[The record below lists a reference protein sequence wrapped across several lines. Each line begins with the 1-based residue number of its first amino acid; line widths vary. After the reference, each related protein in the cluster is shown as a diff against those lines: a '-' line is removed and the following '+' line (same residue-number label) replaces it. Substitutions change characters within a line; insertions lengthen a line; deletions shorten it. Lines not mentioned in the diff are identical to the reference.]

1 MSEVEHRPLDR
12 GAGPLLRGWRLGE
25 REGEGGKW
33 AAINPHTLPL
43 AARLAVLST
52 MSPNAMDIPA
62 ATGALPVAP
71 NPLAALFD
79 NHDVLATWPS
89 ADTPIGVP
97 FGAPVQRSSVRRVQ
111 PSSRAQSAPPSSA
124 QLRTA
129 DLRAEVPS
137 NQSGAAQRAEGPT
150 QRSSAGPVPSAQPP
164 AAPVEPPAP
173 SSDGRLSAAEA
184 AQRLL
189 AAGAKPTLA
198 VTTRREPP
206 PQVVDENAEGPG
218 PLMESSGAEVA
229 GPFDNWPSDP
239 PPLSPSGWVESAP
252 EQPGEAG
259 PVAQSSKNS
268 SPQQR
273 RAAPAP
279 VSSSR
284 AASEPSSASQP
295 SSSPVSGPGGSP
307 VSGGV
312 AAWPGD
318 PVGGAP
324 SGDAASGGA
333 PSGGVDAVAEVRRAN
348 IARVLEAGGGRPSV
362 VVSGVPGPGSVV
374 DPAPSPAPISSSRA
388 ASVVEQVPA
397 SERPP
402 ASSPVSGGVAAWPGD
417 PVGGAPSGDAASG
430 GAPSGGVDAVAE
442 VRRANIARVLEAGG
456 GRPSVV
462 VSGVPGP
469 GSVVDPAP
477 SPAPISSSRA
487 ASVVEQV
494 PASERPPASSPVS
507 GGVAAWP
514 GDPLVDRGRVAGGGD
529 GRSPQRTGERIT
541 DRTTQSEASF
551 PGADR
556 QPEPVGQAGEAI
568 LKSRESRT
576 AAERSRVSTTDLAGT
591 TKPPNSLPPRPAGA
605 DPAVTFGG
613 LPPQGGAEAAS
624 AANPTVR
631 RASEQVLG
639 LGVGAAAEVGFSA
652 LARTPERMTSA
663 SRPRGVPGQ
672 LAPSSASAPPPA
684 RPTVAE
690 SVASR
695 SARREQPGVLGQ
707 QAPVVDRSGGADSS
721 LGSPAVDRE
730 RGAGSMPSA
739 VVPDS
744 GTVSAESLVARLQ
757 GRAPQTGRA
766 KRQTSPSPA
775 STPQTST
782 PVNQRSVRVPSVRG
796 SSVVAPPVSSASPS
810 VSLKSE
816 TIRRSPADSGSDS
829 GASDEPSNDFDID
842 ALTDEIERRLQRR
855 LRLGFDR
862 RGGFRGG
869 GRSWPR

>member
-12 GAGPLLRGWRLGE
+12 GAGPLLRGWRFGE

-52 MSPNAMDIPA
+52 ISPNALDVPA
-62 ATGALPVAP
+62 ATGTLPVAP

-97 FGAPVQRSSVRRVQ
+97 FGAPVQRSSVRRAWSSSGAQ
-111 PSSRAQSAPPSSA
+111 PASPSSA
-124 QLRTA
+124 QLPTA

-137 NQSGAAQRAEGPT
+137 NQSGAARRAEGPT
-150 QRSSAGPVPSAQPP
+150 QRSSAGPAPSAPPP
-164 AAPVEPPAP
+164 AAPVEPLAP
-173 SSDGRLSAAEA
+173 SSDGRLSVAEV

-189 AAGAKPTLA
+189 AAGGKPTLA

-218 PLMESSGAEVA
+218 PLIESSRAEVA

-239 PPLSPSGWVESAP
+239 PPLSPSGWVEPAP
-252 EQPGEAG
+252 GQPGEAG
-259 PVAQSSKNS
+259 PAAQSSKNS

-273 RAAPAP
+273 QAAPAP
-279 VSSSR
+279 
-284 AASEPSSASQP
+284 AASSGAASVVEQVP
-295 SSSPVSGPGGSP
+295 ASERPPASSPVSGPGGSS

-318 PVGGAP
+318 SVGGAA
-324 SGDAASGGA
+324 SGDAPSGGA

-362 VVSGVPGPGSVV
+362 VVSGGPGPGSVV
-374 DPAPSPAPISSSRA
+374 APAPSPAPAASSGA

-402 ASSPVSGGVAAWPGD
+402 ASSPVSGPG
-417 PVGGAPSGDAASG
+417 
-430 GAPSGGVDAVAE
+430 
-442 VRRANIARVLEAGG
+442 
-456 GRPSVV
+456 
-462 VSGVPGP
+462 
-469 GSVVDPAP
+469 GS
-477 SPAPISSSRA
+477 S
-487 ASVVEQV
+487 
-494 PASERPPASSPVS
+494 VS

-514 GDPLVDRGRVAGGGD
+514 GDPLVDRGRAPGGGD
-529 GRSPQRTGERIT
+529 GRSSQRTGERIA
-541 DRTTQSEASF
+541 DRTTQSEARF
-551 PGADR
+551 PGANR
-556 QPEPVGQAGEAI
+556 QPEPVRQAGEAI
-568 LKSRESRT
+568 LKSRESQA
-576 AAERSRVSTTDLAGT
+576 AAERSRVSTTDVAGT
-591 TKPPNSLPPRPAGA
+591 TEPPNSLPPRPVSA
-605 DPAVTFGG
+605 DPAATSGG
-613 LPPQGGAEAAS
+613 LPPQGGAEVAP

-639 LGVGAAAEVGFSA
+639 LGFGAAAEVGFSA

-684 RPTVAE
+684 QPTVAE
-690 SVASR
+690 SMASR

-707 QAPVVDRSGGADSS
+707 QAPVVDRSGGAGSS
-721 LGSPAVDRE
+721 LGSPVVDRE

-757 GRAPQTGRA
+757 GRGPQTGRA
-766 KRQTSPSPA
+766 KRQTPPSPA
-775 STPQTST
+775 STPQPST
-782 PVNQRSVRVPSVRG
+782 PVNQRSVPVPSVRG
-796 SSVVAPPVSSASPS
+796 PSVAAPPVSSASPS
-810 VSLKSE
+810 VSMKSE

-829 GASDEPSNDFDID
+829 GDSDEPSNDFDID

>member
-1 MSEVEHRPLDR
+1 MS
-12 GAGPLLRGWRLGE
+12 GGPGPGSVV
-25 REGEGGKW
+25 
-33 AAINPHTLPL
+33 APAP
-43 AARLAVLST
+43 
-52 MSPNAMDIPA
+52 SPAPA
-62 ATGALPVAP
+62 A
-71 NPLAALFD
+71 
-79 NHDVLATWPS
+79 
-89 ADTPIGVP
+89 
-97 FGAPVQRSSVRRVQ
+97 
-111 PSSRAQSAPPSSA
+111 
-124 QLRTA
+124 
-129 DLRAEVPS
+129 
-137 NQSGAAQRAEGPT
+137 SGAASVVEQ
-150 QRSSAGPVPSAQPP
+150 VPASERPP
-164 AAPVEPPAP
+164 A
-173 SSDGRLSAAEA
+173 
-184 AQRLL
+184 
-189 AAGAKPTLA
+189 
-198 VTTRREPP
+198 
-206 PQVVDENAEGPG
+206 
-218 PLMESSGAEVA
+218 
-229 GPFDNWPSDP
+229 
-239 PPLSPSGWVESAP
+239 
-252 EQPGEAG
+252 
-259 PVAQSSKNS
+259 
-268 SPQQR
+268 
-273 RAAPAP
+273 
-279 VSSSR
+279 
-284 AASEPSSASQP
+284 
-295 SSSPVSGPGGSP
+295 SSPVSGPGGSS

-318 PVGGAP
+318 SVGGAA

-374 DPAPSPAPISSSRA
+374 APAPSPAPVSSSRA

-402 ASSPVSGGVAAWPGD
+402 ASSPVSGPGGSSVSGGVAAWPGD
-417 PVGGAPSGDAASG
+417 PVGGAASGDAPSG

-462 VSGVPGP
+462 VSGGPGP
-469 GSVVDPAP
+469 GSVVAPAP
-477 SPAPISSSRA
+477 SPAPAASSRA

-507 GGVAAWP
+507 GPGGSSVSGGVAAWP
-514 GDPLVDRGRVAGGGD
+514 GDPLVDRGRAPGGGD
-529 GRSPQRTGERIT
+529 GRSSQRTGERIA
-541 DRTTQSEASF
+541 DRTTQSEARF
-551 PGADR
+551 PGANR
-556 QPEPVGQAGEAI
+556 QPEPVRQAGEAI
-568 LKSRESRT
+568 LKSRESQA
-576 AAERSRVSTTDLAGT
+576 AAERSRVSTTDVAGT
-591 TKPPNSLPPRPAGA
+591 TEPPNSLPPRPVSA
-605 DPAVTFGG
+605 DPAATSGG
-613 LPPQGGAEAAS
+613 LPPQGGAEVAP

-639 LGVGAAAEVGFSA
+639 LGFGAAAEVGFSA

-684 RPTVAE
+684 QPTVAESVASRSARREQPGVLGQQAPVVDRSGGAGSSLGSPVVDRERGAGSMPSAVVPDSGTVSAESLAAQPQRPPARPTVAE

-707 QAPVVDRSGGADSS
+707 QAPVVDRSGGAGSS
-721 LGSPAVDRE
+721 LGSPVVDRE

-757 GRAPQTGRA
+757 GRGPQTGRA
-766 KRQTSPSPA
+766 KRQTPPSPA
-775 STPQTST
+775 STPQPST
-782 PVNQRSVRVPSVRG
+782 PVNQRSVPVPSVRG
-796 SSVVAPPVSSASPS
+796 PSVAAPPVSSASPS
-810 VSLKSE
+810 VSMKSE

>member
-52 MSPNAMDIPA
+52 ISPNALDIPA
-62 ATGALPVAP
+62 ATGTLPVAP

-97 FGAPVQRSSVRRVQ
+97 FGAPVQRSSVRRAWS
-111 PSSRAQSAPPSSA
+111 SSRAQSAPPSSA

-218 PLMESSGAEVA
+218 PLIESSRAEVA

-279 VSSSR
+279 VSSFR

-295 SSSPVSGPGGSP
+295 SSSPVSGPGGSS

-324 SGDAASGGA
+324 SGDAALAGA

-374 DPAPSPAPISSSRA
+374 A
-388 ASVVEQVPA
+388 
-397 SERPP
+397 
-402 ASSPVSGGVAAWPGD
+402 
-417 PVGGAPSGDAASG
+417 
-430 GAPSGGVDAVAE
+430 
-442 VRRANIARVLEAGG
+442 
-456 GRPSVV
+456 
-462 VSGVPGP
+462 
-469 GSVVDPAP
+469 PAP

-529 GRSPQRTGERIT
+529 GRSPQRTGERIA

-624 AANPTVR
+624 AANPTAR
-631 RASEQVLG
+631 RAPEKVLG
-639 LGVGAAAEVGFSA
+639 LGLRAAAQVGSPA
-652 LARTPERMTSA
+652 LERTPAQMTSA
-663 SRPRGVPGQ
+663 SQLRGVPGQ
-672 LAPSSASAPPPA
+672 SAPSSVSAPPSA

-707 QAPVVDRSGGADSS
+707 QAPVVDRSEGAGSS
-721 LGSPAVDRE
+721 LGSPVVDRE

-757 GRAPQTGRA
+757 GRGPQTGRA
-766 KRQTSPSPA
+766 KRQTPPSPA
-775 STPQTST
+775 STPQPST
-782 PVNQRSVRVPSVRG
+782 PVNQRSVPVPSVRG
-796 SSVVAPPVSSASPS
+796 PSVAAPPVSSASPS
-810 VSLKSE
+810 VSMKSE
-816 TIRRSPADSGSDS
+816 TIRRSPADSGSNS
-829 GASDEPSNDFDID
+829 GDSDEPSNDFDID

>member
-12 GAGPLLRGWRLGE
+12 GAGPLLRGWRFGE

-52 MSPNAMDIPA
+52 ISPNALDIPA
-62 ATGALPVAP
+62 ATGTLPVAP

-97 FGAPVQRSSVRRVQ
+97 FGAPIQRSSVRRVRSSSGAQ
-111 PSSRAQSAPPSSA
+111 PASPSSA

-150 QRSSAGPVPSAQPP
+150 QRSSAGSAPSAPPP
-164 AAPVEPPAP
+164 AAPVKPLAP
-173 SSDGRLSAAEA
+173 SSDGRLSVAEV

-189 AAGAKPTLA
+189 AAGGKPTLA

-218 PLMESSGAEVA
+218 PLIESSRAEVA

-252 EQPGEAG
+252 GQPGEAG
-259 PVAQSSKNS
+259 PAAQSSKNS

-273 RAAPAP
+273 QAAPAP
-279 VSSSR
+279 
-284 AASEPSSASQP
+284 AAS
-295 SSSPVSGPGGSP
+295 SG
-307 VSGGV
+307 
-312 AAWPGD
+312 
-318 PVGGAP
+318 
-324 SGDAASGGA
+324 
-333 PSGGVDAVAEVRRAN
+333 
-348 IARVLEAGGGRPSV
+348 
-362 VVSGVPGPGSVV
+362 
-374 DPAPSPAPISSSRA
+374 A

-402 ASSPVSGGVAAWPGD
+402 ASSPVSGPG
-417 PVGGAPSGDAASG
+417 
-430 GAPSGGVDAVAE
+430 
-442 VRRANIARVLEAGG
+442 
-456 GRPSVV
+456 
-462 VSGVPGP
+462 
-469 GSVVDPAP
+469 GS
-477 SPAPISSSRA
+477 S
-487 ASVVEQV
+487 
-494 PASERPPASSPVS
+494 VS

-514 GDPLVDRGRVAGGGD
+514 GDPLVGRGRAPGGGD
-529 GRSPQRTGERIT
+529 GRSSQRTGERIA
-541 DRTTQSEASF
+541 DRTTQSEARF
-551 PGADR
+551 PGANR
-556 QPEPVGQAGEAI
+556 QPEPVRQAGEAI
-568 LKSRESRT
+568 LKSRESQA
-576 AAERSRVSTTDLAGT
+576 AAERSRVSTTDVAGT
-591 TKPPNSLPPRPAGA
+591 TEPPNSLPPRPVSA
-605 DPAVTFGG
+605 DPAATSGG
-613 LPPQGGAEAAS
+613 LPPQGGAEVAP

-639 LGVGAAAEVGFSA
+639 LGFGAAAEVGFSA

-684 RPTVAE
+684 QPTVAE

-707 QAPVVDRSGGADSS
+707 QAPVVDRSGGAGSS
-721 LGSPAVDRE
+721 LGSPVVDRE

-757 GRAPQTGRA
+757 GRGPQTGRA
-766 KRQTSPSPA
+766 KRQTPPSPA
-775 STPQTST
+775 STPQPST
-782 PVNQRSVRVPSVRG
+782 PVNQRSVPVPSVRVPSVA
-796 SSVVAPPVSSASPS
+796 APPVSSASPS
-810 VSLKSE
+810 VSMKSE

-829 GASDEPSNDFDID
+829 GDSDEPSNDFDID

>member
-52 MSPNAMDIPA
+52 ISPNALDIPA
-62 ATGALPVAP
+62 ATGTLPVAP

-97 FGAPVQRSSVRRVQ
+97 FGAPVQRSSVRRAWSSSGAQ
-111 PSSRAQSAPPSSA
+111 PASPSSA

-150 QRSSAGPVPSAQPP
+150 QRSSAGPAPSAPPP
-164 AAPVEPPAP
+164 AAPVEPLAP
-173 SSDGRLSAAEA
+173 SSDGRLSVAEV

-189 AAGAKPTLA
+189 AAGGKPTLA

-218 PLMESSGAEVA
+218 PLIESSRAEVA

-252 EQPGEAG
+252 GQPGEAG
-259 PVAQSSKNS
+259 PAAQSSKNS

-273 RAAPAP
+273 QAAPAP
-279 VSSSR
+279 
-284 AASEPSSASQP
+284 AASSGAASVVEQVP
-295 SSSPVSGPGGSP
+295 ASERPPASSPVSGPGGSS

-318 PVGGAP
+318 SVGGAA
-324 SGDAASGGA
+324 SGDA

-362 VVSGVPGPGSVV
+362 VVSGGPGPGSVV
-374 DPAPSPAPISSSRA
+374 APAPSPAPAASSGA

-402 ASSPVSGGVAAWPGD
+402 ASSPVSGPG
-417 PVGGAPSGDAASG
+417 
-430 GAPSGGVDAVAE
+430 
-442 VRRANIARVLEAGG
+442 
-456 GRPSVV
+456 
-462 VSGVPGP
+462 
-469 GSVVDPAP
+469 GS
-477 SPAPISSSRA
+477 S
-487 ASVVEQV
+487 
-494 PASERPPASSPVS
+494 VS

-514 GDPLVDRGRVAGGGD
+514 GDPLVDRGRAPGGGD
-529 GRSPQRTGERIT
+529 GRSSQRTGERIA
-541 DRTTQSEASF
+541 DRTTQSEARF
-551 PGADR
+551 PGASR
-556 QPEPVGQAGEAI
+556 QPEPVRQAGEAI
-568 LKSRESRT
+568 LKSRESQA
-576 AAERSRVSTTDLAGT
+576 AAERSRVSTTDVAGT
-591 TKPPNSLPPRPAGA
+591 TEPPNSLPPRPVSA
-605 DPAVTFGG
+605 DPAATSGG
-613 LPPQGGAEAAS
+613 LPPQGGAEVAP

-631 RASEQVLG
+631 RVSEQVLG
-639 LGVGAAAEVGFSA
+639 LGFGAAAEVGFSA

-684 RPTVAE
+684 QPTVAESVASRSARREQPGVLGQQAPVVNRSGGAGSSLGSPVVDRERGAGSMPSAVVPDSGTVSAESLAAQPQRPPARPTVAE

-707 QAPVVDRSGGADSS
+707 QAPVVNRSGGAGSS
-721 LGSPAVDRE
+721 LGSPVVDRE

-757 GRAPQTGRA
+757 GRGPQTGRA
-766 KRQTSPSPA
+766 KRQTPPSPA
-775 STPQTST
+775 PTPQPST
-782 PVNQRSVRVPSVRG
+782 PVNQRSVPVPSVRG
-796 SSVVAPPVSSASPS
+796 PIVAAPPVSSASPS
-810 VSLKSE
+810 VSMKSE

>member
-12 GAGPLLRGWRLGE
+12 GAGPLLRGWRFGE

-52 MSPNAMDIPA
+52 ISPNALDIPA
-62 ATGALPVAP
+62 ATGTLPVAP

-97 FGAPVQRSSVRRVQ
+97 FGAPIQRSSVRRVRSSSGAQ
-111 PSSRAQSAPPSSA
+111 PASPSSA

-150 QRSSAGPVPSAQPP
+150 QRSSAGPAPSAPPP
-164 AAPVEPPAP
+164 AAPVKPLAP
-173 SSDGRLSAAEA
+173 SSDGRLSVAEV

-189 AAGAKPTLA
+189 AAGGKPTLA

-218 PLMESSGAEVA
+218 PLIESSRAEVA

-252 EQPGEAG
+252 GQPGEAG
-259 PVAQSSKNS
+259 PAAQSSKNS

-273 RAAPAP
+273 QAAPAP
-279 VSSSR
+279 
-284 AASEPSSASQP
+284 AASSGAASVVEQVP
-295 SSSPVSGPGGSP
+295 ASERPPASSPVSGPGGSS

-318 PVGGAP
+318 SVGGAA
-324 SGDAASGGA
+324 SGDAPSGGAPSGGA

-362 VVSGVPGPGSVV
+362 VVSGGPGPGSVIA
-374 DPAPSPAPISSSRA
+374 PAPSPAPAASSGA

-402 ASSPVSGGVAAWPGD
+402 ASSPVSGPG
-417 PVGGAPSGDAASG
+417 
-430 GAPSGGVDAVAE
+430 
-442 VRRANIARVLEAGG
+442 
-456 GRPSVV
+456 
-462 VSGVPGP
+462 
-469 GSVVDPAP
+469 GS
-477 SPAPISSSRA
+477 S
-487 ASVVEQV
+487 
-494 PASERPPASSPVS
+494 VS

-514 GDPLVDRGRVAGGGD
+514 GDPLVGRGRAPGGGD
-529 GRSPQRTGERIT
+529 GRSSQRTGERIA
-541 DRTTQSEASF
+541 DRTTQSEARF
-551 PGADR
+551 PGANR
-556 QPEPVGQAGEAI
+556 QPEPVRQAGEAI
-568 LKSRESRT
+568 LKSRESQA
-576 AAERSRVSTTDLAGT
+576 AAERSRVSTTDVAGAT
-591 TKPPNSLPPRPAGA
+591 EPPNSLPPRPVSA
-605 DPAVTFGG
+605 DPAATSGG
-613 LPPQGGAEAAS
+613 LPPQGGAEVAP

-639 LGVGAAAEVGFSA
+639 LGFGAAAEVGFSA

-684 RPTVAE
+684 QPTVAE

-707 QAPVVDRSGGADSS
+707 QAPVVDRSGGAGSS
-721 LGSPAVDRE
+721 LGSPVVDRE

-757 GRAPQTGRA
+757 GRGPQTGRA
-766 KRQTSPSPA
+766 KRQTPPSPA
-775 STPQTST
+775 STPQPST
-782 PVNQRSVRVPSVRG
+782 PVNQRLVPVPSVRG
-796 SSVVAPPVSSASPS
+796 PSVAAPPVSSASPS
-810 VSLKSE
+810 VSMKSE

-829 GASDEPSNDFDID
+829 GDSDEPSNDFDID

>member
-52 MSPNAMDIPA
+52 ISPNALDIPA
-62 ATGALPVAP
+62 ATGTLPVAP

-97 FGAPVQRSSVRRVQ
+97 FGAPVQRSSVRRAWSSSGAQ
-111 PSSRAQSAPPSSA
+111 PASPSSA

-150 QRSSAGPVPSAQPP
+150 QRSSAGPAPSAPPP
-164 AAPVEPPAP
+164 AAPVEPLAP
-173 SSDGRLSAAEA
+173 SSDGRLSVAEV

-189 AAGAKPTLA
+189 AAGGKPTLA

-218 PLMESSGAEVA
+218 PLIESSRAEVA

-252 EQPGEAG
+252 GQPGEAG
-259 PVAQSSKNS
+259 PAAQSSKNS

-273 RAAPAP
+273 QAAPAP
-279 VSSSR
+279 
-284 AASEPSSASQP
+284 AAS
-295 SSSPVSGPGGSP
+295 SG
-307 VSGGV
+307 
-312 AAWPGD
+312 
-318 PVGGAP
+318 
-324 SGDAASGGA
+324 
-333 PSGGVDAVAEVRRAN
+333 
-348 IARVLEAGGGRPSV
+348 
-362 VVSGVPGPGSVV
+362 
-374 DPAPSPAPISSSRA
+374 A

-402 ASSPVSGGVAAWPGD
+402 ASSPVSGPG
-417 PVGGAPSGDAASG
+417 
-430 GAPSGGVDAVAE
+430 
-442 VRRANIARVLEAGG
+442 
-456 GRPSVV
+456 
-462 VSGVPGP
+462 
-469 GSVVDPAP
+469 GS
-477 SPAPISSSRA
+477 S
-487 ASVVEQV
+487 
-494 PASERPPASSPVS
+494 VS

-514 GDPLVDRGRVAGGGD
+514 GDPLVDRGRAPGGGD
-529 GRSPQRTGERIT
+529 GRSSQRTGERIA
-541 DRTTQSEASF
+541 DRTTQSEARF
-551 PGADR
+551 PGANR
-556 QPEPVGQAGEAI
+556 QPEPVRQAGEAI
-568 LKSRESRT
+568 LKSRESQA
-576 AAERSRVSTTDLAGT
+576 AAERSRVSTTDVAGT
-591 TKPPNSLPPRPAGA
+591 TEPPNSLPPRPVSA
-605 DPAVTFGG
+605 DPAATSGG
-613 LPPQGGAEAAS
+613 LPPQGGAEVAP

-639 LGVGAAAEVGFSA
+639 LGFGAAAEVGFSA

-707 QAPVVDRSGGADSS
+707 QAPVVDRSGGAGSS
-721 LGSPAVDRE
+721 LGSPVVDRERGAGSMPSAVVPDSGTVSAESLAAQPQRPPARPTVAESVASRSARREQPGVLGQQAPVVDRSGGAGSSLGSPVVDRE

-757 GRAPQTGRA
+757 GRGPQTGRA
-766 KRQTSPSPA
+766 KRQTPPSPA
-775 STPQTST
+775 PTPQPST
-782 PVNQRSVRVPSVRG
+782 PVNQRSVPVPSVRG
-796 SSVVAPPVSSASPS
+796 PIVAAPPVSSASPS
-810 VSLKSE
+810 VSMKSE

-829 GASDEPSNDFDID
+829 GASYEPSNDFDID

>member
-12 GAGPLLRGWRLGE
+12 GAGPLLRGWRFGE

-52 MSPNAMDIPA
+52 ISPNALDIPA
-62 ATGALPVAP
+62 ATGTLPVAP

-97 FGAPVQRSSVRRVQ
+97 FGAPIQRSSVRRARSSSGAQ
-111 PSSRAQSAPPSSA
+111 PASPSSA

-150 QRSSAGPVPSAQPP
+150 QRSSAGPGPSAPPP
-164 AAPVEPPAP
+164 AAPVEPLAP
-173 SSDGRLSAAEA
+173 SSDGRLSVAEV

-189 AAGAKPTLA
+189 AAGGKPTLA

-218 PLMESSGAEVA
+218 PLIESSRAEVA

-252 EQPGEAG
+252 GQPGEAG
-259 PVAQSSKNS
+259 PAAQSSKNS

-273 RAAPAP
+273 QAAPAP
-279 VSSSR
+279 
-284 AASEPSSASQP
+284 AASSGAASVVEQVP
-295 SSSPVSGPGGSP
+295 ASERPPASSPVSGPGGSS

-312 AAWPGD
+312 AAGPGD
-318 PVGGAP
+318 AVGGAA
-324 SGDAASGGA
+324 SGDAPSGGA

-362 VVSGVPGPGSVV
+362 VVSVGPGPGSVV
-374 DPAPSPAPISSSRA
+374 APVPSPAPAASSGA

-402 ASSPVSGGVAAWPGD
+402 ASSPVSGPG
-417 PVGGAPSGDAASG
+417 
-430 GAPSGGVDAVAE
+430 
-442 VRRANIARVLEAGG
+442 
-456 GRPSVV
+456 
-462 VSGVPGP
+462 
-469 GSVVDPAP
+469 GS
-477 SPAPISSSRA
+477 S
-487 ASVVEQV
+487 
-494 PASERPPASSPVS
+494 VS

-514 GDPLVDRGRVAGGGD
+514 GDPLVDRGRAPGGGD
-529 GRSPQRTGERIT
+529 GRSSQRTGERIA
-541 DRTTQSEASF
+541 DRTTQSEARF
-551 PGADR
+551 PGANR
-556 QPEPVGQAGEAI
+556 QSEPVRQAGEAI
-568 LKSRESRT
+568 LKARESQA
-576 AAERSRVSTTDLAGT
+576 AAERSRVSTTDVAGT
-591 TKPPNSLPPRPAGA
+591 TEPPNSLPPRPVSA
-605 DPAVTFGG
+605 DPAATSGG
-613 LPPQGGAEAAS
+613 LPPQGGAEVAP

-639 LGVGAAAEVGFSA
+639 LGFGAAAEVGFSA

-684 RPTVAE
+684 QPTVAE

-707 QAPVVDRSGGADSS
+707 QAPVVDRSGGAGSS
-721 LGSPAVDRE
+721 LGSPVVDRE

-744 GTVSAESLVARLQ
+744 GTVSAENLVARLQ
-757 GRAPQTGRA
+757 RRAPQPQPGRAPRERPQSR
-766 KRQTSPSPA
+766 A
-775 STPQTST
+775 STAQRGAP
-782 PVNQRSVRVPSVRG
+782 PNQRSVSVPPVLGDSVTG
-796 SSVVAPPVSSASPS
+796 LSVSSASS
-810 VSLKSE
+810 NAAKKSE
-816 TIRRSPADSGSDS
+816 TIRRSPTESGSGTD
-829 GASDEPSNDFDID
+829 AADEPSNDLDID

>member
-12 GAGPLLRGWRLGE
+12 GAGPLLRGWRFGE

-52 MSPNAMDIPA
+52 ISPNALDIAA
-62 ATGALPVAP
+62 ATGTLPVAP

-97 FGAPVQRSSVRRVQ
+97 FGAPIQRSSVRRVRSSSGAQ
-111 PSSRAQSAPPSSA
+111 PASPSSA

-150 QRSSAGPVPSAQPP
+150 QRSSAGPAPSAPPP
-164 AAPVEPPAP
+164 AAPVEPLAP
-173 SSDGRLSAAEA
+173 SSDGRLSVAEV

-189 AAGAKPTLA
+189 AAGGKPTLA

-218 PLMESSGAEVA
+218 PLIESSRAEVA

-252 EQPGEAG
+252 GQPGEAG
-259 PVAQSSKNS
+259 PAAQSSKNS

-273 RAAPAP
+273 QAAPAP
-279 VSSSR
+279 
-284 AASEPSSASQP
+284 AAS
-295 SSSPVSGPGGSP
+295 SG
-307 VSGGV
+307 
-312 AAWPGD
+312 
-318 PVGGAP
+318 
-324 SGDAASGGA
+324 
-333 PSGGVDAVAEVRRAN
+333 
-348 IARVLEAGGGRPSV
+348 
-362 VVSGVPGPGSVV
+362 
-374 DPAPSPAPISSSRA
+374 A

-402 ASSPVSGGVAAWPGD
+402 ASSPVSGPG
-417 PVGGAPSGDAASG
+417 
-430 GAPSGGVDAVAE
+430 
-442 VRRANIARVLEAGG
+442 
-456 GRPSVV
+456 
-462 VSGVPGP
+462 
-469 GSVVDPAP
+469 GS
-477 SPAPISSSRA
+477 S
-487 ASVVEQV
+487 
-494 PASERPPASSPVS
+494 VS

-514 GDPLVDRGRVAGGGD
+514 GDPLVGRGRAPGGGD
-529 GRSPQRTGERIT
+529 GRSSQRTGERIA
-541 DRTTQSEASF
+541 DRTTQSEARF
-551 PGADR
+551 PGANR
-556 QPEPVGQAGEAI
+556 QPEPVRQAGEAI
-568 LKSRESRT
+568 LKSRESQA
-576 AAERSRVSTTDLAGT
+576 AAERSRVSTTDVAGT
-591 TKPPNSLPPRPAGA
+591 TEPPNSLPPRPVSA
-605 DPAVTFGG
+605 DPAATSGG
-613 LPPQGGAEAAS
+613 LPPQGGAEVAP

-639 LGVGAAAEVGFSA
+639 LGFGAAAEVGFSA

-707 QAPVVDRSGGADSS
+707 QAPVVDRSGGAGSS
-721 LGSPAVDRE
+721 LGSPVVDRE

-757 GRAPQTGRA
+757 GRGPQTGRA
-766 KRQTSPSPA
+766 KRQTPPSPA
-775 STPQTST
+775 STPQPST
-782 PVNQRSVRVPSVRG
+782 PVNQRSVPVPSVRG
-796 SSVVAPPVSSASPS
+796 PSVAAPPVSSASPS
-810 VSLKSE
+810 VSMKSE

-829 GASDEPSNDFDID
+829 GDSDEPSNDFDID

>member
-1 MSEVEHRPLDR
+1 MAEVRRANIARVLEAGGGRPS
-12 GAGPLLRGWRLGE
+12 
-25 REGEGGKW
+25 
-33 AAINPHTLPL
+33 
-43 AARLAVLST
+43 VVVS
-52 MSPNAMDIPA
+52 
-62 ATGALPVAP
+62 
-71 NPLAALFD
+71 
-79 NHDVLATWPS
+79 
-89 ADTPIGVP
+89 GVP
-97 FGAPVQRSSVRRVQ
+97 GPGSVV
-111 PSSRAQSAPPSSA
+111 A
-124 QLRTA
+124 
-129 DLRAEVPS
+129 
-137 NQSGAAQRAEGPT
+137 
-150 QRSSAGPVPSAQPP
+150 
-164 AAPVEPPAP
+164 PAP
-173 SSDGRLSAAEA
+173 S
-184 AQRLL
+184 
-189 AAGAKPTLA
+189 
-198 VTTRREPP
+198 
-206 PQVVDENAEGPG
+206 
-218 PLMESSGAEVA
+218 
-229 GPFDNWPSDP
+229 
-239 PPLSPSGWVESAP
+239 
-252 EQPGEAG
+252 
-259 PVAQSSKNS
+259 
-268 SPQQR
+268 
-273 RAAPAP
+273 PAP

-284 AASEPSSASQP
+284 AASVVEQVPASERPPASQP
-295 SSSPVSGPGGSP
+295 SP

-374 DPAPSPAPISSSRA
+374 A
-388 ASVVEQVPA
+388 
-397 SERPP
+397 
-402 ASSPVSGGVAAWPGD
+402 
-417 PVGGAPSGDAASG
+417 
-430 GAPSGGVDAVAE
+430 
-442 VRRANIARVLEAGG
+442 
-456 GRPSVV
+456 
-462 VSGVPGP
+462 
-469 GSVVDPAP
+469 PAP

-624 AANPTVR
+624 AANPTAR
-631 RASEQVLG
+631 RAPEQVLG
-639 LGVGAAAEVGFSA
+639 LGLRAAAQVGSPA

-672 LAPSSASAPPPA
+672 LAPSSASAPPPAQPTVAESVASRSARREQPGVLGQQAPVVDRSGGAGSSLGSPVVDRERGAGSMPSAVVPDSGTVSAESLVAQPQRSPA

-707 QAPVVDRSGGADSS
+707 QAPVVDRSGGAGSS
-721 LGSPAVDRE
+721 LGSPVVDRE

-757 GRAPQTGRA
+757 GRGPQTGRA
-766 KRQTSPSPA
+766 KRQTPPSPA
-775 STPQTST
+775 STPQPST
-782 PVNQRSVRVPSVRG
+782 PVNQRSVPVPSVRG
-796 SSVVAPPVSSASPS
+796 PSVAAPPVSSASPS
-810 VSLKSE
+810 VSMKSE

>member
-52 MSPNAMDIPA
+52 MSPNALDIPA
-62 ATGALPVAP
+62 ATGTLPVAP

-97 FGAPVQRSSVRRVQ
+97 FGAPVQRSSVRRAQ
-111 PSSRAQSAPPSSA
+111 SSSRAQPASPSSA

-137 NQSGAAQRAEGPT
+137 NQSGTAQRAEGPT
-150 QRSSAGPVPSAQPP
+150 QRSSAGPAPSAPPP
-164 AAPVEPPAP
+164 AAPVEPLAP
-173 SSDGRLSAAEA
+173 SSDGRLSVAEA

-189 AAGAKPTLA
+189 AAGGKPTLA

-206 PQVVDENAEGPG
+206 PQVVDENTEGPG
-218 PLMESSGAEVA
+218 PLIESSRAEVA

-252 EQPGEAG
+252 GQPGEAG
-259 PVAQSSKNS
+259 PAAQSSKNS

-273 RAAPAP
+273 QAAPAP
-279 VSSSR
+279 AAPAPAPAPSLG
-284 AASEPSSASQP
+284 AASVVEQVPASQLP
-295 SSSPVSGPGGSP
+295 SSPVSGPGGSS

-318 PVGGAP
+318 PVGGAA
-324 SGDAASGGA
+324 SGDAPSGGA
-333 PSGGVDAVAEVRRAN
+333 ASGGVDAVAEVRRAN

-362 VVSGVPGPGSVV
+362 VVSGGPGPGSVV
-374 DPAPSPAPISSSRA
+374 APAPAAPAPAPSLGA

-397 SERPP
+397 SQLP
-402 ASSPVSGGVAAWPGD
+402 SSPVSGGVAT
-417 PVGGAPSGDAASG
+417 
-430 GAPSGGVDAVAE
+430 
-442 VRRANIARVLEAGG
+442 
-456 GRPSVV
+456 
-462 VSGVPGP
+462 
-469 GSVVDPAP
+469 
-477 SPAPISSSRA
+477 
-487 ASVVEQV
+487 
-494 PASERPPASSPVS
+494 
-507 GGVAAWP
+507 WP

-529 GRSPQRTGERIT
+529 GRSPQRTGERIAG
-541 DRTTQSEASF
+541 RTTQSEARF
-551 PGADR
+551 PGASR
-556 QPEPVGQAGEAI
+556 QPGPVRQAGEAI
-568 LKSRESRT
+568 LKSREAQA
-576 AAERSRVSTTDLAGT
+576 AAERSRVSTTDVAGT
-591 TKPPNSLPPRPAGA
+591 TEPPNRLPPRPVSA
-605 DPAVTFGG
+605 DPAATSGG

-624 AANPTVR
+624 AANLMVR

-707 QAPVVDRSGGADSS
+707 QAPVVDRSGGAGSS
-721 LGSPAVDRE
+721 LGSPVVDRE

-766 KRQTSPSPA
+766 KRQTPPSPA
-775 STPQTST
+775 STPQPST

-796 SSVVAPPVSSASPS
+796 PSVVAPPVSSASPS

>member
-12 GAGPLLRGWRLGE
+12 GAGPLLRGWRFGE

-52 MSPNAMDIPA
+52 ISPNALDIPA
-62 ATGALPVAP
+62 ATGTLPVAP

-97 FGAPVQRSSVRRVQ
+97 FGAPVQRSSVRRAWSSSGAQ
-111 PSSRAQSAPPSSA
+111 PASPSSA

-150 QRSSAGPVPSAQPP
+150 QRSSAGPAPSAPPP
-164 AAPVEPPAP
+164 AAPVEPLAP
-173 SSDGRLSAAEA
+173 SSDGRLSVAEV

-189 AAGAKPTLA
+189 AAGGKPTLA

-218 PLMESSGAEVA
+218 PLIESSRAEVA

-252 EQPGEAG
+252 GQPGEAG
-259 PVAQSSKNS
+259 PAAQSSKNS

-273 RAAPAP
+273 QAAPAP
-279 VSSSR
+279 
-284 AASEPSSASQP
+284 AAS
-295 SSSPVSGPGGSP
+295 SG
-307 VSGGV
+307 
-312 AAWPGD
+312 
-318 PVGGAP
+318 
-324 SGDAASGGA
+324 
-333 PSGGVDAVAEVRRAN
+333 
-348 IARVLEAGGGRPSV
+348 
-362 VVSGVPGPGSVV
+362 
-374 DPAPSPAPISSSRA
+374 A

-402 ASSPVSGGVAAWPGD
+402 ASSPVSGPG
-417 PVGGAPSGDAASG
+417 
-430 GAPSGGVDAVAE
+430 
-442 VRRANIARVLEAGG
+442 
-456 GRPSVV
+456 
-462 VSGVPGP
+462 
-469 GSVVDPAP
+469 GS
-477 SPAPISSSRA
+477 S
-487 ASVVEQV
+487 
-494 PASERPPASSPVS
+494 VS

-514 GDPLVDRGRVAGGGD
+514 GDPLVDRGRAPGGGD
-529 GRSPQRTGERIT
+529 GRSSQRTGERIA
-541 DRTTQSEASF
+541 DRTTQSEARF
-551 PGADR
+551 PGANR
-556 QPEPVGQAGEAI
+556 QPEPVRQAGEAI
-568 LKSRESRT
+568 LKSRESQA
-576 AAERSRVSTTDLAGT
+576 AAERSRVSTTDVAGT
-591 TKPPNSLPPRPAGA
+591 TEPPNSLPPRPVSA
-605 DPAVTFGG
+605 DPAATSGG
-613 LPPQGGAEAAS
+613 LPPQGGAEVAP

-639 LGVGAAAEVGFSA
+639 LGFGAAAEVGFSA

-684 RPTVAE
+684 QPTVAE

-707 QAPVVDRSGGADSS
+707 QAPVVDRSGGAGSS
-721 LGSPAVDRE
+721 LGSPVVDRE

-757 GRAPQTGRA
+757 GRGPQTGRA
-766 KRQTSPSPA
+766 KRQTPPSPA
-775 STPQTST
+775 STPQPST
-782 PVNQRSVRVPSVRG
+782 PVNQRSVPVPSVRG
-796 SSVVAPPVSSASPS
+796 PSVAAPPVSSASPS
-810 VSLKSE
+810 VSMKSE

-829 GASDEPSNDFDID
+829 GDSDEPSNDFDID

>member
-12 GAGPLLRGWRLGE
+12 GAEPLLRGWRLGE

-52 MSPNAMDIPA
+52 ISPNALDIPA
-62 ATGALPVAP
+62 ATGTLPVAP

-97 FGAPVQRSSVRRVQ
+97 FGAPVQRSSVRRAWSSSGAQ
-111 PSSRAQSAPPSSA
+111 PASPSSA

-150 QRSSAGPVPSAQPP
+150 QRSSAGPAPSAPPP
-164 AAPVEPPAP
+164 AAPVEPLAP
-173 SSDGRLSAAEA
+173 SSDGRLSVAEV

-189 AAGAKPTLA
+189 AAGGKPTLA

-218 PLMESSGAEVA
+218 PLIESSRAEVA

-252 EQPGEAG
+252 GQPGEAG
-259 PVAQSSKNS
+259 PAAQSSKNS

-273 RAAPAP
+273 QAAPAP
-279 VSSSR
+279 
-284 AASEPSSASQP
+284 AASSGAASVVEQVP
-295 SSSPVSGPGGSP
+295 ASERPPASSPVSGPGGSS

-318 PVGGAP
+318 SVGGAA
-324 SGDAASGGA
+324 SGDA

-362 VVSGVPGPGSVV
+362 VVSGGPGPGSVV
-374 DPAPSPAPISSSRA
+374 APAPAPAPSPLLGA

-397 SERPP
+397 SQLP
-402 ASSPVSGGVAAWPGD
+402 SSPVSGGVAT
-417 PVGGAPSGDAASG
+417 
-430 GAPSGGVDAVAE
+430 
-442 VRRANIARVLEAGG
+442 
-456 GRPSVV
+456 
-462 VSGVPGP
+462 
-469 GSVVDPAP
+469 
-477 SPAPISSSRA
+477 
-487 ASVVEQV
+487 
-494 PASERPPASSPVS
+494 
-507 GGVAAWP
+507 WP

-529 GRSPQRTGERIT
+529 GRSPKRTGERIAG
-541 DRTTQSEASF
+541 RTTQSEARF
-551 PGADR
+551 PGANR
-556 QPEPVGQAGEAI
+556 QPGPVRQAGEAI
-568 LKSRESRT
+568 LKSRESQA
-576 AAERSRVSTTDLAGT
+576 AAERSRVSTTDVAGT
-591 TKPPNSLPPRPAGA
+591 TEPPNSLPPRPVSA
-605 DPAVTFGG
+605 DPAATSGG
-613 LPPQGGAEAAS
+613 LPPQGGAEVAP

-639 LGVGAAAEVGFSA
+639 LGFGAAAEVGFSA
-652 LARTPERMTSA
+652 LARTSERMTSA

-707 QAPVVDRSGGADSS
+707 QAPVVDRSGGAGSS

-757 GRAPQTGRA
+757 GRGPQTGRA
-766 KRQTSPSPA
+766 KRQTPPSPA
-775 STPQTST
+775 STPQPST
-782 PVNQRSVRVPSVRG
+782 PVNQRSVPVPSVRG
-796 SSVVAPPVSSASPS
+796 PSVAAPPVSSASPS
-810 VSLKSE
+810 VSMKSE